1 MDRNSVQWRGYMP
14 AITTPFDALGALD
27 LAALERLIDWLV
39 AEGMHG
45 ITLLGTTGEWFSMLP
60 EEKRDVFKTAAARVQ
75 GRIPVI
81 GGCNAFTA
89 REAIQTALAAADA
102 GLDGILLTPP
112 PYIMPSER
120 EILNFFE
127 TVSDACPLP
136 ICVYNWPPGT
146 NLDMSPDLLRRI
158 ADVDKV
164 VAFKNSTSNVG
175 AFSEAFFAL
184 RNQVRTFGFTS
195 TGLGKA
201 MVQHCGLDGSMGA
214 GALLGREHPQFFEA
228 LWAGDEAKAD
238 LLLARDVA
246 LMRAFYKPTLTAVF
260 GSAQAV
266 CKEALNQMGLPGGY
280 PRAPI
285 MPLKED
291 EKQYVREV
299 LGSLG
304 KLLPVKSD
312 EWRKYLTADA

>member
-14 AITTPFDALGALD
+14 AVTTPFGADGSLD
-27 LAALERLIDWLV
+27 LAALEKLADWLV
-39 AEGMHG
+39 SEGMHG
-45 ITLLGTTGEWFSMLP
+45 ITLLGTTGEWFSLLP
-60 EEKRDVFKTAAARVQ
+60 EEKRDVFRTVAARVR

-120 EILNFFE
+120 EIVRFFE
-127 TVSDACPLP
+127 TVSDASPLP

-146 NLDMSPDLLRRI
+146 NIDMSPDLLRRV
-158 ADVDKV
+158 ADIDKV
-164 VAFKNSTSNVG
+164 VAFKNSTSNTA
-175 AFSEAFFAL
+175 AFCEAFFAL
-184 RNQVRTFGFTS
+184 RDQVRTFGFTS
-195 TGLGKA
+195 TGLGMA
-201 MVQHCGLDGSMGA
+201 LVRHSGLDGSMGA

-228 LWAGDEAKAD
+228 LWAGEVERAEA
-238 LLLARDVA
+238 LLKRDVA

-280 PRAPI
+280 PRPPI
-285 MPLKED
+285 LPLQDE

-299 LGSLG
+299 LMSLG
-304 KLLPVKSD
+304 KLPRVRAD
-312 EWRKYLTADA
+312 EWREHMPVEG